1 MLQYAINS
9 EILERIR
16 IFLKFQKKNIF
27 LKFQNC
33 SYIAHQQSAGGTTP
47 KQTKKK
53 ASESDP
59 VSTLTETADTS
70 TTTPGAQTDTNPP
83 VNIEIG
89 HFAALRLK
97 EYDDEVPQIARV
109 MAIRELDLDIEW
121 WIGRYNDTWNQW
133 KTRGQPN
140 VLTVHKNAN
149 IMAPISHVLTGCQ
162 MILLHLKKLY
172 EDIEFM

>member
-1 MLQYAINS
+1 MQI
-9 EILERIR
+9 IIG
-16 IFLKFQKKNIF
+16 KKR
-27 LKFQNC
+27 
-33 SYIAHQQSAGGTTP
+33 QQSAGGTTP
-47 KQTKKK
+47 KPKKKK

-59 VSTLTETADTS
+59 VPTPTETADTS
-70 TTTPGAQTDTNPP
+70 ITTPGAQTDTNPP

-140 VLTVHKNAN
+140 VQTVHKNAI
-149 IMAPISHVLTGCQ
+149 IMAPISLSRSNWLSNDTV
-162 MILLHLKKLY
+162 LHLKKLY